1 MVLSKISDDVS
12 YPELKSVDASDLKKE
27 VNSLYQ
33 LEIKD
38 VDVMI
43 AVGNAKN
50 TFEEKNILYFPIYL
64 VKKNNNVVQIGL
76 YEIEASDYMNYL
88 DEYNNLDVEKLNDPL
103 IYKFATKDFLEKLR
117 QLPDMPLVRNE
128 TRGKEREEEL
138 EEGEIV
144 ESDDEDENG
153 MGNKIPADRNDLDDM
168 DILES
173 HEIPKEREDI
183 FILTRGVPIPP
194 SLKEE
199 TREKAKDIR
208 EKYKLKNKDNPS
220 DNWIQKFMENNYY
233 SITDNEGGGD
243 CLFATIRDAFS
254 SIAQQ
259 TSVNKLRKK
268 LSDEANDTIFMNYKE
283 HFDMYNQALIEE
295 TNKIKESEIVY
306 NKFKEQFSNTL
317 DREQKKFIT
326 EEAKKVKAN
335 HDKMVEEKKITVQI
349 LNEFKFMKGID
360 TLDKFKKKIRTC
372 QFWAETWAISTL
384 ERLLN
389 IKFIMLSQEAYKSGD
404 KKNVLLCG
412 QLNDDYLQNKGIFT
426 PEFYIML
433 DYTGSHYK
441 LVGYKNKMIFKFKEI
456 PYDIKKKIVDKCLEK
471 NAGPFALIP
480 DFQKFKSLLLSQ
492 KKETPEIEVNDYDE
506 LSEARLRGYYDDN
519 IVFSFYSNSFN
530 KPLPGKGAGE
540 IIPNDKLKDFVELA
554 GIADWRKKLD
564 NSWIQEFTID
574 NHKWASV
581 EHFYQGSKF
590 KKTHPEFYLSFSLD
604 SGTDL
609 SKNAEMAKAAGSKS
623 GKYKG
628 ELLRPKEVTIDPD
641 FYGKRNK
648 QELYD
653 AQFAKFTQ
661 NEELKKLLISTK
673 DAKLTYNRKGSQ
685 PVVYDDLMII
695 RNKIKTS
702 ENNSS
707 ENN

>member
-233 SITDNEGGGD
+233 YITDNEGGGD